1 LAGSPATE
9 ERRMAD
15 TPPYPGTPRWVKVSV
30 AIIGVVV
37 LLFIILKV
45 AGFGGGHG
53 PHRHRPTSTQS
64 P

>member
-1 LAGSPATE
+1 
-9 ERRMAD
+9 MAD